1 MLLKKPSTIY
11 KTHTMRFEGG
21 DIFGA
26 QAHDFGAKNIEIQ
39 FF

>member
-1 MLLKKPSTIY
+1 
-11 KTHTMRFEGG
+11 MRFEGG
-21 DIFGA
+21 VPFGA